1 MKRIFYLIILSCLHV
16 ISSGAQIQL
25 DFGKKSPLTKL
36 QVAEVAIKNLYVDT
50 VNENKLVEDAIRGMI
65 GKLDPH
71 SSYSTPKEVK
81 AMSEPLQGNFEG
93 IGVQFNI
100 IEDTL
105 IVIQTVANGP
115 SEKVGI
121 QPGDRIVSVGD
132 SAIAGV
138 KMARDDIM
146 RRLRGKKGTK
156 VKLGIIRRG
165 IAGKLNF
172 TVTRDKIPVHTVDAC
187 YMIQPQVGYIRLSSF
202 GATTYEEFMAGVKKL
217 RKNGAKTLLLDLQDN
232 GGGYLQSAVQIA
244 GEFLRKGDLIVYT
257 NGRKVPKSTYRAPTQ
272 GSLLDMEVLVLVNEF
287 SASASEIL
295 AGAIQDHDRGI
306 IVGRRSFGKGLVQ
319 RPVDLSDGSM
329 IRLTVAHYYTPSG
342 RCIQKPYTKGALKEY
357 EMDLENRL
365 KNGELTNRDSIHFA
379 DSLRFYTL
387 NRRRV
392 VYGGGGIMPDHFVPL
407 DTTQYTRFYRQMSAK
422 SIVVNTSLRYIDKNR
437 GQLKRKY
444 PTFEAFKK
452 NFSVPKE
459 VMDEILAEAE
469 KEKIKPKD
477 DAELQQT
484 VLVLQIQFKALI
496 ARDLWELSEYFTIVN
511 EQSHIV
517 QRALAILG

>member
-146 RRLRGKKGTK
+146 RRLRGK
-156 VKLGIIRRG
+156 
-165 IAGKLNF
+165 
-172 TVTRDKIPVHTVDAC
+172 
-187 YMIQPQVGYIRLSSF
+187 
-202 GATTYEEFMAGVKKL
+202 
-217 RKNGAKTLLLDLQDN
+217 
-232 GGGYLQSAVQIA
+232 
-244 GEFLRKGDLIVYT
+244 
-257 NGRKVPKSTYRAPTQ
+257 
-272 GSLLDMEVLVLVNEF
+272 
-287 SASASEIL
+287 
-295 AGAIQDHDRGI
+295 
-306 IVGRRSFGKGLVQ
+306 
-319 RPVDLSDGSM
+319 
-329 IRLTVAHYYTPSG
+329 
-342 RCIQKPYTKGALKEY
+342 
-357 EMDLENRL
+357 
-365 KNGELTNRDSIHFA
+365 
-379 DSLRFYTL
+379 
-387 NRRRV
+387 
-392 VYGGGGIMPDHFVPL
+392 
-407 DTTQYTRFYRQMSAK
+407 
-422 SIVVNTSLRYIDKNR
+422 
-437 GQLKRKY
+437 
-444 PTFEAFKK
+444 
-452 NFSVPKE
+452 
-459 VMDEILAEAE
+459 
-469 KEKIKPKD
+469 
-477 DAELQQT
+477 
-484 VLVLQIQFKALI
+484 
-496 ARDLWELSEYFTIVN
+496 
-511 EQSHIV
+511 
-517 QRALAILG
+517 